1 MLVFSEVHEW
11 QSDPGVKQILVFST
25 SEMKD
30 LFEREMSDRF
40 DKAMDGYAGVD
51 NDYSAKVK
59 SKLSDSNAGAVYKL
73 RAVLNGKGMWVPII
87 RCGITGGQIGQD
99 GPVENSVE
107 EALRSYLQQLHRNL
121 TQPIIDSLLLI
132 ERDLKV

>member
-1 MLVFSEVHEW
+1 MLVFSEIHDW
-11 QSDPGVKQILVFST
+11 QLEPGVRQILAFST
-25 SEMKD
+25 PEMKD
-30 LFEREMSDRF
+30 LFEREMADRF

-51 NDYSAKVK
+51 KDYSTKVK

-73 RAVLNGKGMWVPII
+73 RAVLNGSDKWVPVI

-107 EALRSYLQQLHRNL
+107 EALRSCLQQLHRNI
-121 TQPIIDSLLLI
+121 TQPIIDMLLLI
-132 ERDLKV
+132 ERDIGI